1 MSQVLVAAR
10 STPSFWSV
18 SLNFRAPA
26 SLSRADR
33 DALFVIANDAAATG
47 RAWFDDQLDHYDEIL
62 VLEAEGRP
70 IGLVGLATFHV
81 GGARV
86 LYTGAVTLDP
96 AWRGLGLIQW
106 AGLRCAARLIGLD
119 APWWL
124 MDTDSWRAYARTAG
138 ALGQVWPARG
148 PAPGF
153 YLAVCAARY
162 GDDFDPAR
170 GVCRPLAHRRLRPAV
185 TAIPATALANPHV
198 RDFVARN
205 PGHADGDAVPML
217 ARLDAG
223 NLAHLAL
230 ACARAALGWPKGA
243 GLAKSVSP

>member
-1 MSQVLVAAR
+1 MSQVLVGAAQR
-10 STPSFWSV
+10 APSFWSV
-18 SLNFRAPA
+18 SLSFRAPS
-26 SLSRADR
+26 SLSRPER
-33 DALFVIANDAAATG
+33 DALYAIANDAAATT

-62 VLEAEGRP
+62 VLAAEGRP

-106 AGLRCAARLIGLD
+106 AGLRCAARLIGID

-124 MDTDSWRAYARTAG
+124 MDTDSWRAYARTAA
-138 ALGQVWPARG
+138 ALRQVWPARG
-148 PAPGF
+148 PEPTF
-153 YLAVCAARY
+153 YRDLCAARY

-170 GVCRPLAHRRLRPAV
+170 GVCRPLAHRRLRAAL
-185 TAIPATALANPHV
+185 TAIPAAAAANPHV

-217 ARLDAG
+217 ARLDAA
-223 NLAHLAL
+223 NLGHLAV
-230 ACARAALGWPKGA
+230 ACARAALGWPAAA
-243 GLAKSVSP
+243 GPGSSDA